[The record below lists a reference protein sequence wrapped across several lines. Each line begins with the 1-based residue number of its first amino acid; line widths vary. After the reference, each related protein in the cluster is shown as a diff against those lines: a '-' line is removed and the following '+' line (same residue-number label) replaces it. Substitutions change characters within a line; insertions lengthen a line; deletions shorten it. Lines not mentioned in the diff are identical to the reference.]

1 MKTVPRQMFGLLC
14 LAALIAPAACGS
26 GPSTSGPS
34 SSARDAAAV
43 LERKIE
49 HIEGLLARRPL
60 AARVF
65 DELAS
70 ALPDRVWLTDIGCDA
85 GQVRIKGTAPSN
97 DLLADCISRL
107 GESPGLENLALGG
120 SVMKTVK
127 GRERVE
133 FTLEAVAREALP
145 DPAASAG
152 MSPADRLAELEK
164 NLGSRQDSSATL
176 REIQRLVLDSGLR
189 MTKFMPGV
197 EVRGEFAGA
206 LPVAIEVS
214 GSQNEVGRFLRGLA
228 ELPGLWVVE
237 RFSVK
242 SVSAEDPRSPVR
254 AAVSA
259 RAYIKN

>member
-1 MKTVPRQMFGLLC
+1 MKTMPRQMFGLLC
-14 LAALIAPAACGS
+14 LAALLAPAACGS

-133 FTLEAVAREALP
+133 FTLEAVAR
-145 DPAASAG
+145 DPERPSAPPG
-152 MSPADRLAELEK
+152 LSPADRLAELEK

-176 REIQRLVLDSGLR
+176 REIQRLALDSGLR